1 MPLKSVWYANPVAG
15 TGEPF
20 LPGRCAAVLDGAE
33 GDAMLVELA
42 AGGEPLELRACDVF
56 ARSEAEQ
63 AGGVP
68 DAAGLFHLNEPSML
82 QNVAR
87 RYEQDDI
94 YSYVGPVLL
103 AVNPYK
109 TIPELYS
116 DQKMEAYRGRAL
128 GVMPPHVFA
137 LADRARRM
145 ILSERRN
152 QSVVVSGESGA
163 GKTESCR
170 AIVNYLAHH
179 SRHEADGLCT
189 AMLSASPLLEAFGCA
204 STLRNKNS
212 SRFGKLMQ
220 IWASGSGGAAT
231 FSHSSIETYLLEKGR
246 VSHHAAG
253 ERTFHVLYYVA
264 AAAARRP
271 AAALN
276 WSPLAALSDAAQGGG
291 ATAFRLLSQERAGG
305 SDECGEAAA
314 EEFVRVT
321 SALAALGA
329 TAAEIQSVGQIL
341 AAVLLLGNVTFRADG
356 DDKAVVDDSRG
367 AWLGAAAPLL
377 GVDAASLG
385 LRLTSRTVHSGR
397 GSTYAIRYTVA
408 HAEGARDGLVR
419 ELYSRLFAWLVAR
432 VNASLAPTAA
442 APEAAADGA
451 APSNY
456 IAILDIFG
464 FESLAYNSLE
474 QLLINHANE
483 TLQQF
488 FMERTMRAEIA
499 MYAEEGVRV
508 PPIRVPDNG
517 LCVELVHRRP
527 DGIAWLI
534 EDEGSMPKPSD
545 ESLISRIYSTHAEH
559 ASLAPPGGGGKA
571 PGSRRATRGLG
582 GGGTRFV
589 VAHFAAEVRVMGA
602 WDPLKVARL
611 GKVFAIVWKLH
622 TSTTPRGALQ
632 PRVCAC
638 PRLL

>member
-1 MPLKSVWYANPVAG
+1 MLKSVWYVNPVEG
-15 TGEPF
+15 TGEPY
-20 LPGRCAAVLDGAE
+20 LPGRCTAVPDGAGGDAVL
-33 GDAMLVELA
+33 VEPSL
-42 AGGEPLELRACDVF
+42 GGEPVEQRACDVF

-82 QNVAR
+82 KNIAR
-87 RYEQDDI
+87 RYERDDI
-94 YSYVGPVLL
+94 YTYVGPVLL

-109 TIPELYS
+109 PIPELYS
-116 DQKMEAYRGRAL
+116 DEKMEAYRGRAL

-145 ILSERRN
+145 MLSERRN

-179 SRHEADGLCT
+179 SRREAEGLCT

-204 STLRNKNS
+204 STLRNTNS

-220 IWASGSGGAAT
+220 IWASGSGGAAM

-271 AAALN
+271 AATLD
-276 WSPLAALSDAAQGGG
+276 WSPLASLSDAAAGG
-291 ATAFRLLSQERAGG
+291 AAAFQLLSQGRS
-305 SDECGEAAA
+305 SDSDACGEAAA
-314 EEFVRVT
+314 AEFVRVT
-321 SALAALGA
+321 SALAAVGA
-329 TAAEIQSVGQIL
+329 TGPDIQSVGQVL
-341 AAVLLLGNVTFRADG
+341 AAILLLGNISFCADG
-356 DDKAVVDDSRG
+356 DDKAVVDDSCG
-367 AWLGAAAPLL
+367 AWLEAAAPLL

-385 LRLTSRTVHSGR
+385 VRLTSRTVHSGR

-408 HAEGARDGLVR
+408 HAEGARDGLAR

-432 VNASLAPTAA
+432 VNASLAPPAAGPESAA
-442 APEAAADGA
+442 AAGSGGT
-451 APSNY
+451 APCNY

-464 FESLAYNSLE
+464 FESLAHNSLE

-488 FMERTMRAEIA
+488 FMERTMGAELA

-517 LCVELVHRRP
+517 RCVELVHRRP
-527 DGIAWLI
+527 SGIVWLI

-545 ESLISRIYSTHAEH
+545 ESLISRIFSTHTEH
-559 ASLAPPGGGGKA
+559 ASLAPPGSGAAGAGMA

-582 GGGTRFV
+582 GMSTRFV
-589 VAHFAAEVRVMGA
+589 VAHFAAKVRV
-602 WDPLKVARL
+602 RL
-611 GKVFAIVWKLH
+611 
-622 TSTTPRGALQ
+622 
-632 PRVCAC
+632 
-638 PRLL
+638 

>member
-1 MPLKSVWYANPVAG
+1 MLLKSVWYANPVAG

-33 GDAMLVELA
+33 GDAMLVEPA
-42 AGGEPLELRACDVF
+42 SGGEPLELRACDVF

-87 RYEQDDI
+87 RYARDDI
-94 YSYVGPVLL
+94 YTYVGPVLL

-109 TIPELYS
+109 PLPELYS
-116 DQKMEAYRGRAL
+116 DEQMDSYRGRAL

-179 SRHEADGLCT
+179 SRHEAEGLCT

-253 ERTFHVLYYVA
+253 EHTFHVLYYMA

-271 AAALN
+271 DATLD
-276 WSPLAALSDAAQGGG
+276 WSPLASLSNAAAGG
-291 ATAFRLLSQERAGG
+291 AAAFQLLSQGMSG
-305 SDECGEAAA
+305 DSDACGEAAA
-314 EEFVRVT
+314 AEFVRVT

-329 TAAEIQSVGQIL
+329 TGAEIQSVGQIL
-341 AAVLLLGNVTFRADG
+341 AAVLLLGNVSFCADSE
-356 DDKAVVDDSRG
+356 DKAVVDCSRG
-367 AWLGAAAPLL
+367 VWLDAAAPLL
-377 GVDAASLG
+377 GVDPASLG
-385 LRLTSRTVHSGR
+385 VRLTSRTVHSGR

-408 HAEGARDGLVR
+408 HAEGARDGLAR

-432 VNASLAPTAA
+432 VNASLAPPAASPETQAA
-442 APEAAADGA
+442 AGCVGTV
-451 APSNY
+451 PSNY

-464 FESLAYNSLE
+464 FESLAHNSLE

-488 FMERTMRAEIA
+488 FMERTMRAELL

-517 LCVELVHRRP
+517 RCVDLVHMRP
-527 DGIAWLI
+527 NGIAWLI

-545 ESLISRIYSTHAEH
+545 ESLISRIFSTHTDH
-559 ASLAPPGGGGKA
+559 ASLAPPGSGVVGGGRTHA
-571 PGSRRATRGLG
+571 SRRAVLGLG
-582 GGGTRFV
+582 GMGTRFV
-589 VAHFAAEVRVMGA
+589 VAHFAAEVRVRWYG
-602 WDPLKVARL
+602 VR
-611 GKVFAIVWKLH
+611 
-622 TSTTPRGALQ
+622 
-632 PRVCAC
+632 
-638 PRLL
+638 